1 MGSLPFP
8 ESRAGYPLCVRHLSL
23 DGFRLGLLPRF
34 SGRIFNCSQG
44 FGGNSIG
51 LPAGCSRSNIAVGFC
66 QKYGYVPARRRCYRK
81 QVIDKLASLDGKP

>member
-23 DGFRLGLLPRF
+23 DGFRLGLLPPF
-34 SGRIFNCSQG
+34 SGG
-44 FGGNSIG
+44 FSAVPRGSEVIQSA